1 MTTASNWLLNWAIA
15 YSTPYMVDEKY
26 ANLKSKVFFV
36 WGSCCFVCIAFV
48 YFFIYETKG
57 LTLEEVD
64 ELYGIVGKAWQS
76 KKFRPAVKFADVE
89 KEGIRGGR
97 ESLAD
102 YARRRSSVTQQGA
115 GLGANGTTP
124 ATTADAPAVGH
135 EKPGVVHHNGEVES
149 ENV

>member
-1 MTTASNWLLNWAIA
+1 M
-15 YSTPYMVDEKY
+15 
-26 ANLKSKVFFV
+26 
-36 WGSCCFVCIAFV
+36 
-48 YFFIYETKG
+48 
-57 LTLEEVD
+57 EEVD